1 MSEPRSWNETANIV
15 EKAKKEVGTSISTA
29 KDEIISTVKK
39 AAESGS
45 SASGVQTFTADGTFI
60 VPAGVHKIFVT
71 AFAGGGG
78 GNAEGGQGGEYV
90 VRRMFAVEPL
100 SQLEITIGTGGK
112 GWTNAGQSA
121 GYGGATVIS
130 GLITLAG
137 GAPGGSTRVRALKA
151 AAGGASGGSA
161 YSGSDGENS
170 EFSLGGRGG
179 QGSSSGDGKPG
190 GGGGGAGYEC
200 GGDGGEGDYSP
211 GNGKDGGIGAGGG
224 GQGRRNDNRGYA
236 EKAGNG
242 GDGIVIIEW

>member
-15 EKAKKEVGTSISTA
+15 EKAKKEVGTSISAA
-29 KDEIISTVKK
+29 KDEIISEVKK

-45 SASGVQTFTADGTFI
+45 SASGVQTFTEDGTFI

-78 GNAEGGQGGEYV
+78 GNADGGQGGEYV

-130 GLITLAG
+130 GLITPVSYTHLTL
-137 GAPGGSTRVRALKA
+137 PT
-151 AAGGASGGSA
+151 
-161 YSGSDGENS
+161 
-170 EFSLGGRGG
+170 
-179 QGSSSGDGKPG
+179 
-190 GGGGGAGYEC
+190 
-200 GGDGGEGDYSP
+200 
-211 GNGKDGGIGAGGG
+211 IGA
-224 GQGRRNDNRGYA
+224 
-236 EKAGNG
+236 
-242 GDGIVIIEW
+242 V